1 MVRACRY
8 FLPGYIWHL
17 TQRCHQREFLLK
29 FAKDRQRWC
38 QWLFQAKKRYGLHV
52 LNFMVTSNHIHLLV
66 YDDGRKDVI
75 PRSMQL
81 ISGRV
86 GQEYNQRKLRKGS
99 FWEDRYHAT
108 AVESGSHLMNCLVYI
123 DLNMVRAGIV
133 EHPSEWKNSG
143 YHELQ
148 NIPDRKRIIDYD
160 CLIKLMELN
169 SYEELKTTHQN
180 LISETLEKK
189 GELTRDE
196 KWTERI
202 AVGSQSFVKGIKN
215 KLGFKGKYRPIKKE
229 NGSWEIREEIS

>member
-86 GQEYNQRKLRKGS
+86 GQEYNQRKSRKGS

-108 AVESGSHLMNCLVYI
+108 AVESGSHLLNCLVYI
-123 DLNMVRAGIV
+123 DLNMVRAGVV

-148 NIPDRKRIIDYD
+148 NIPDRKRIIDYSF
-160 CLIKLMELN
+160 LIKLLELN
-169 SYEELKTTHQN
+169 SYDELKATHQN

-189 GELTRDE
+189 GKLTREE

-202 AVGSQSFVKGIKN
+202 AVGSRSFVKDIKN
-215 KLGFKGKYRPIKKE
+215 KLGFKGKYRPISKKNE
-229 NGSWEIREEIS
+229 SWEIREEIS